1 MPPLNPEIWHLIIGI
16 LSLLLG
22 YYLKSKGIAI
32 PGLTP
37 NGSPSPTNPPPLVAL
52 LRDALGQ
59 QRQQE
64 ELLGL
69 LRELLGNAPDRA
81 VKG

>member
-1 MPPLNPEIWHLIIGI
+1 MPPLNPEIWHLIIGV

-22 YYLKSKGIAI
+22 YFLKSKGIAI
-32 PGLTP
+32 PGVTP
-37 NGSPSPTNPPPLVAL
+37 NGGSPLTNVPPLVAL

-59 QRQQE
+59 QRQQN

-69 LRELLGNAPDRA
+69 LRELLGKAPDQQTL
-81 VKG
+81 K

>member
-1 MPPLNPEIWHLIIGI
+1 MPPLNPEIWHLIIGV

-22 YYLKSKGIAI
+22 YFLKARGIAM
-32 PGLTP
+32 PGVTSS
-37 NGSPSPTNPPPLVAL
+37 SPPAANVPPLVAL

-59 QRQQE
+59 QRQQN

-69 LRELLGNAPDRA
+69 LRELLGKAPDQQTL
-81 VKG
+81 K